1 MDVISH
7 PFRLSP
13 TGEVATVLEGSERAN
28 AEAIV
33 ALVSTRV
40 GERVLVP
47 GFGVTDPVFADL
59 DLAEVNAGLS
69 TYGPEDVTVNA
80 IEVDHPA
87 DTRAT
92 IAIEFED

>member
-7 PFRLSP
+7 PFRLAP
-13 TGEVATVLEGSERAN
+13 TGEVATVLDGSEQAN
-28 AEAIV
+28 AEAIAV
-33 ALVSTRV
+33 LVSTRV

-47 GFGVTDPVFADL
+47 GFGIADPVFGRIDP
-59 DLAEVNAGLS
+59 AEVNAGVA
-69 TYGPEDVTVNA
+69 TYGPDDVTVTS
-80 IEVDHPA
+80 VDVDYPT